1 MEFGIFDGNVE
12 FDAYTG
18 SKISSID
25 MGAAV
30 VRMAYSPTTGHTV
43 IAILE
48 VSIFFAVNQL
58 N

>member
-1 MEFGIFDGNVE
+1 MKFQYDVVNICKNTE

-25 MGAAV
+25 IGAAV
-30 VRMAYSPTTGHTV
+30 VRMSYSPTSGHTV

-48 VSIFFAVNQL
+48 VSFLAV
-58 N
+58 

>member
-1 MEFGIFDGNVE
+1 MEFGLFDDNVE

-30 VRMAYSPTTGHTV
+30 VRMSYSPTSGHTV
-43 IAILE
+43 VAILE
-48 VSIFFAVNQL
+48 VRFFGRELA
-58 N
+58 

>member
-1 MEFGIFDGNVE
+1 MLYIE

-18 SKISSID
+18 CKIASID

-30 VRMAYSPTTGHTV
+30 VRMSYSPTSGHTL

-48 VSIFFAVNQL
+48 VSQISSFGTRSDCWKV
-58 N
+58 